1 MRKGEH
7 VLASELEVQSL
18 RDSDTSPSSL
28 SSVQESNG
36 KEIHSLQLK

>member
-7 VLASELEVQSL
+7 VLASELEVQSC
-18 RDSDTSPSSL
+18 DTSPSL

>member
-7 VLASELEVQSL
+7 VLASDLEVKSL
-18 RDSDTSPSSL
+18 RDSDTSPSL

>member
-1 MRKGEH
+1 MS
-7 VLASELEVQSL
+7 SELEVQSL
-18 RDSDTSPSSL
+18 RDSDTSSSL